1 MPLDERD
8 EVRLRDMQ
16 IYSREALALLGS
28 MTLSELEA
36 HTMARLALTRC
47 VEIIGEAGHKVSAPV
62 QATLPGI
69 PWHRMYNM
77 RNRLIHDYGNTNY
90 EIVFRV
96 VSEELPGLVAILES
110 YLAQHGHT
118 A

>member
-8 EVRLRDMQ
+8 ESRLRDMQ
-16 IYSREALALLGS
+16 TYSREAVALLGS
-28 MTLSELEA
+28 MTLPELEA
-36 HTMARLALTRC
+36 HTMARLAVTRC

-62 QATLPGI
+62 QATLPAI
-69 PWHRMYNM
+69 PWHRMYSM

-90 EIVFRV
+90 DIVFRV
-96 VSEELPGLVAILES
+96 VREELPGLVTILDS